1 MIAVADY
8 HNLRA
13 WLEACQRPLVVSHR
27 RPDGDALGALAAMTL
42 VLQDLG
48 RDPRPVLTEPLPRRY
63 ALLADA
69 VAWRSWEAEHAAL
82 SAACD
87 AWVILDTCTYSQ
99 LGPLAKHLAQ
109 APRTLVLDH
118 HPTRD
123 DLATRPGD
131 LRLFDETAGAVCLLV
146 YEWMRAVGLPLR
158 PPIATAL
165 FVGLATDS
173 GWFRFA
179 NADARM
185 LRAAAE
191 LAEAGAAPH
200 AIYRAIH
207 EQDPPARLRLIGRML
222 NTLELHADGRLA
234 VMQLRRNDF
243 AAAGADHSMTEDL
256 VNEAGRLAGLEAI
269 VLFTEDPGGGVRV
282 NFRSGR
288 TGDPACLLDVA
299 ALAAQFGGGGHARA
313 SGARPPG
320 PWDEVVARVVAATQA
335 ALAAVPSPRAAG
347 PSQRGESVTDFA
359 E

>member
-13 WLEACQRPLVVSHR
+13 WLEACRRPLLVSHR

-48 RDPRPVLTEPLPRRY
+48 LDPRPVLSEPLPPRY

-82 SAACD
+82 IADCD

-99 LGPLAKHLAQ
+99 LEALAGHLSR
-109 APRTLVLDH
+109 APRTAVLDH

-123 DLATRPGD
+123 EIATRPGD
-131 LRLFDETAGAVCLLV
+131 LRLFDESAGAVCLLIH
-146 YEWMRAVGLPLR
+146 EWMRTVGLPPR

-165 FVGLATDS
+165 FVGIATDS

-179 NADARM
+179 NTDARM

-191 LAEAGAAPH
+191 LAEAGAAAP
-200 AIYRAIH
+200 AIYRAIY
-207 EQDPPARLRLIGRML
+207 EQDPPARLRLVGRL
-222 NTLELHADGRLA
+222 LDSLELHADGRLA
-234 VMQLRRNDF
+234 VVKLRRSDF

-256 VNEAGRLAGLEAI
+256 VNEAGRLGGLEAI
-269 VLFTEDPGGGVRV
+269 VLFTEEPNGGVRV
-282 NFRSGR
+282 NFRSKQV
-288 TGDPACLLDVA
+288 LDVA

-313 SGARPPG
+313 SGARPAG
-320 PWDEVVARVVAATQA
+320 PWDQVVARVIAATRA
-335 ALAAVPSPRAAG
+335 ALAAAPP
-347 PSQRGESVTDFA
+347 VTGSA